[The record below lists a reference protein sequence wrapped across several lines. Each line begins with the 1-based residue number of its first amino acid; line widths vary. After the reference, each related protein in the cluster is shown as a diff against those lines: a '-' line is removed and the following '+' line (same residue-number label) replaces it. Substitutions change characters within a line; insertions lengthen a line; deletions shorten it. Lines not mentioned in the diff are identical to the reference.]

1 MNARTDR
8 KERTRGRIVDTAA
21 RLFRT
26 EGYGALGVDRIAAE
40 AGVTSG
46 AFYGHFRSKAAAFQ
60 AVVRAGLERLHGA
73 IRRFQDRDAA
83 GWPEALA
90 AWYVGE
96 AHRGNV
102 AGGCLLPSLSPE
114 VVRADEETRAAFGAG
129 LSEAARTLAERP
141 PFDGS
146 DAARERALALLALL
160 AGAAVLGRA
169 VADPAQAERIAAAA
183 REAAALLARGER
195 PGSEDAPAPTPA
207 PGRDGTEPE
216 RA

>member
-1 MNARTDR
+1 MSARADQ

-26 EGYGALGVDRIAAE
+26 EGYGGLGVDRIAAE

-60 AVVRAGLERLHGA
+60 AVVRVGFDRLHGA
-73 IRRFQDRDAA
+73 IRRFQDREAA
-83 GWPEALA
+83 SWPEALA

-96 AHRGNV
+96 AHRSNV

-114 VVRADEETRAAFGAG
+114 VVRGDEETRAAFGAG
-129 LSEAARTLAERP
+129 LNEAARMLAERP

-146 DAARERALALLALL
+146 DTARERALALLALL

-183 REAAALLARGER
+183 REASALLARGGR
-195 PGSEDAPAPTPA
+195 PEGEGVPPPAPSEA
-207 PGRDGTEPE
+207 GPE